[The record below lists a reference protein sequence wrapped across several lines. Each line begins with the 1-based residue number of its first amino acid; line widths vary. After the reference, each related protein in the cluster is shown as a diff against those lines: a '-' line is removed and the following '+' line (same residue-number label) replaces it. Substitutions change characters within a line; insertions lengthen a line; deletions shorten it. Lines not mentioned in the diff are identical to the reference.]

1 MAQEI
6 KDYEEEVRRAGFGRA
21 EDIANLLGL
30 SVRRVQQYRA
40 EGALV
45 TEKTKV
51 GVRYNLIK
59 SFIALA
65 KHLLT
70 RQDSKNAKQRIDIA
84 TADLRERQAARELI
98 RLKRLRGEVH
108 DARHVKAIMTRNII
122 DARAAFL
129 ALPDRVAPELASCAG
144 ANEIAAALR
153 KEVYSI
159 LESLA
164 NKKYSPEEFRAM
176 VEADGDEIDIDG
188 EEDQDDAE

>member
-1 MAQEI
+1 MEKEI
-6 KDYEEEVRRAGFGRA
+6 KQKSKISGIFVTVDY
-21 EDIANLLGL
+21 IANLIGL
-30 SVRRVQQYRA
+30 STRRVQQYRA

-45 TEKTKV
+45 TEKTPE
-51 GVRYNLIK
+51 GVRYNLIRSLVELVK
-59 SFIALA
+59 Y
-65 KHLLT
+65 LLT
-70 RQDSKNAKQRIDIA
+70 RQDSKNVKLRIESA

-98 RLKRLRGEVH
+98 KLKRLRGEVH

-153 KEVYSI
+153 KEVYAI
-159 LESLA
+159 LDSLA
-164 NKKYSPEEFRAM
+164 NRKYSPEEFRAM
-176 VEADGDEIDIDG
+176 IEAEGDEIDVDG